1 MILAV
6 VELLTS
12 KAKWSKVRI
21 LIQERWM
28 MGLYGLRKFTGPE
41 PEGVEQSNAG
51 EVEPT
56 GVGPEPVVR
65 SDHEQWE
72 YNSLVRMPEE
82 LLEGEGTRFR
92 QDRKLPDGSL
102 QSTYQYQSAIYHEAA
117 FCSNGVSHV
126 SLFDRHDRRVPEFSY
141 AKYGKL
147 VPETRLIKV
156 SRYLSGTT
164 LSLYGNVEN
173 TAGNIGH
180 WMIDGLARLFLAL
193 RHHDLESVD
202 HVLVPKLKYGFQR
215 ESLLELGIP
224 GHKIVEIDVLQ
235 CVRCERLLVT
245 TAPRGYSS
253 SNTPGWLIDGFR
265 QSLLPAKN
273 TIATGKR
280 IYISRRDAGSRK
292 FVNEEEIIAC
302 LEKFGFEAVE
312 MSSYDFNGKVALFAQ
327 AEMIVGLTG
336 AGLTNLMLCRSD
348 ATVLELFPASYVTY
362 FYTSIACYLGMD
374 YQYLVFDNDSM
385 LSNMNKYY
393 GNLSLDTSVLAEKI
407 SSILDQQKSL
417 KTG

>member
-1 MILAV
+1 MIFAV
-6 VELLTS
+6 VEMLTS
-12 KAKWSKVRI
+12 RAKWAKVGI
-21 LIQERWM
+21 LIQERW
-28 MGLYGLRKFTGPE
+28 LVSLHGLRKLADGRRSVARE
-41 PEGVEQSNAG
+41 EGVVEAG
-51 EVEPT
+51 TEYA
-56 GVGPEPVVR
+56 VR
-65 SDHEQWE
+65 SDHEQWD
-72 YNSLVRMPEE
+72 YTSQVSMPEA

-92 QDRKLPDGSL
+92 QDQKLPDGRL
-102 QSTYQYQSAIYHEAA
+102 QATYQYQSAIYHEAS
-117 FCSNGVSHV
+117 FCSNGVTHV
-126 SLFDRHDRRVPEFSY
+126 SVFDRHDRRVPEFSY
-141 AKYGKL
+141 AKYGKV
-147 VPETRLIKV
+147 VPV
-156 SRYLSGTT
+156 SRHLDIDRYVPGTT

-193 RHHDLESVD
+193 RHHDLTSID

-224 GHKIVEIDVLQ
+224 SHKIVEIDVLE
-235 CVRCERLLVT
+235 CVRCERLIVT
-245 TAPRGYSS
+245 TAPRGFSS

-265 QSLLPAKN
+265 QALLPAKG
-273 TIATGKR
+273 AVAAGKR

-302 LEKFGFEAVE
+302 LEKFGFEPVE
-312 MSSYDFNGKVALFAQ
+312 MSSYDFNDKIALFAQ

-348 ATVLELFPASYVTY
+348 ACVLELFPASYVTY

-374 YQYLVFDNDSM
+374 YQYLVFDNDSV
-385 LSNMNKYY
+385 LSSMNRYY
-393 GNLSLDTSVLAEKI
+393 GNLSLDTDMLADRI
-407 SSILDQQKSL
+407 SSIVDHQKSL

>member
-12 KAKWSKVRI
+12 KAKWSKVSI

-28 MGLYGLRKFTGPE
+28 MGVYGLRKLTGPT
-41 PEGVEQSNAG
+41 GAEQSNAE

-65 SDHEQWE
+65 SGHEQWE

-82 LLEGEGTRFR
+82 LLKGEGTRFR

-117 FCSNGVSHV
+117 LCSNGVSHV

-147 VPETRLIKV
+147 VPETRQIKV
-156 SRYLSGTT
+156 SRYLPGTT

-193 RHHDLESVD
+193 RHHDLGSVD

-224 GHKIVEIDVLQ
+224 GHKIVEIDVLD

-265 QSLLPAKN
+265 QTLLPAKS
-273 TIATGKR
+273 TIASGKR

-312 MSSYDFNGKVALFAQ
+312 MSNYDFNGKVALFAQ
-327 AEMIVGLTG
+327 AEIIVGLTG

-393 GNLSLDTSVLAEKI
+393 GNLSLDVSVLAEKI
-407 SSILDQQKSL
+407 SSILDEKKSL
-417 KTG
+417 KAG